1 MASWRSHW
9 GPELDQHFKNHV
21 DASECEPTPEHPW
34 GPEDWR
40 ARRQHSQSY
49 TEDPEVP
56 WEASREFDVM
66 GRLAGI
72 SIRKVLEEVHVEWE
86 IISLALYRQDEG
98 LTMFDPY
105 KEELLAFGMEPTPLP
120 AFLEPFSG

>member
-1 MASWRSHW
+1 
-9 GPELDQHFKNHV
+9 
-21 DASECEPTPEHPW
+21 
-34 GPEDWR
+34 
-40 ARRQHSQSY
+40 
-49 TEDPEVP
+49 
-56 WEASREFDVM
+56 VM
-66 GRLAGI
+66 GMLAGI
-72 SIRKVLEEVHVEWE
+72 SIRRVLKEVHVGWE